1 MTRRNIWCVTFR
13 AARVLKSDSRRFRMG
28 LERHAALKHYHMICA
43 KNSHR
48 AGALALALTS
58 TFGSIFILKTRRVLS
73 TVLSLALLCTFGC
86 SNATNAAPMVTRD
99 FEFVSGTKR
108 LSGIIDQPVDNK
120 ARALIVFVHGSGL
133 TDIRRE
139 NRYSDL
145 RQRFA
150 ELGIASAIWD
160 KPGCGRSEGKFDDN
174 QPLEESAQEVLDAVA
189 YLRAEKIPGSEK
201 IGIWATSR
209 GGWVAPIAL
218 SKDPEIKFWIS
229 VSGPSA
235 EDNKYYLLESN
246 LPLEGR
252 TPEETKQ
259 LMAEW
264 KRGRQIF
271 MQGGNYDSYLRATK
285 YLRRDSVV
293 FELAGDVTST
303 RTDYETA
310 QVAYKK
316 EKDKYKFDAETLSM
330 IRVQNFDK
338 MLRRLNIPVLALF
351 GEKDTNLNWRKAR
364 NLYQST
370 IGRKPKATLVVR
382 TFPDGNHG
390 ITVSATGSIR
400 EVDGVPLDVGVKCKG
415 YYETQIEWLQKYV
428 VSK

>member
-1 MTRRNIWCVTFR
+1 
-13 AARVLKSDSRRFRMG
+13 
-28 LERHAALKHYHMICA
+28 
-43 KNSHR
+43 
-48 AGALALALTS
+48 
-58 TFGSIFILKTRRVLS
+58 
-73 TVLSLALLCTFGC
+73 
-86 SNATNAAPMVTRD
+86 MVTKD
-99 FEFVSGTKR
+99 FEFISGNRT
-108 LSGIIDQPVDNK
+108 LSGIIDQPVEGK

-145 RQRFA
+145 RRRFA
-150 ELGIASAIWD
+150 KLGIASVTWD
-160 KPGCGRSEGKFDDN
+160 KPGCGRSDGKFDDN

-189 YLRAEKIPGSEK
+189 YLRAEKIPGSNK
-201 IGIWATSR
+201 IGIWGTSR

-252 TPEETKQ
+252 TPEETKR

-271 MQGGNYDSYLRATK
+271 IQGGDYDSYLAATEH
-285 YLRRDSVV
+285 LRKDSLV
-293 FELAGDVTST
+293 FEFAGNVTGT
-303 RTDYETA
+303 KKDFEA
-310 QVAYKK
+310 EQAAYLK
-316 EKDKYKFDAETLSM
+316 EKDKYKFDEKTLSM
-330 IRVQNFDK
+330 IRVQNFDQT
-338 MLRRLNIPVLALF
+338 LSRLNIDVLALF
-351 GEKDTNLNWRKAR
+351 GEKDTNQNWRKAR
-364 NLYQST
+364 DLYEST
-370 IGRKPKATLVVR
+370 MGRNPKATLTLR

-400 EVDGVPLDVGVKCKG
+400 EVEGVPLDAGVKCKG
-415 YYETQIEWLQKYV
+415 YYETQLEWLRKYV